1 MGIRDT
7 ATRVVFGGARQ
18 VARTGSGAARQGLGA
33 LQRLRGARAAA
44 SPQRPKDLG
53 DADLTNKVRTE
64 VLRGLRGDAKGDVDI
79 NVVDGA
85 VYLRGTAKNPE
96 AINRLEEK
104 ARAIPEVREVH
115 NLLHLPD
122 TPAPTRSDTPSAQRK
137 TRRAGA
143 APKRPRREPRRVN
156 ADKTIAEDAAAPDKL
171 AAKRAGRPAAPLG
184 ASEDRDRT

>member
-7 ATRVVFGGARQ
+7 ATRVLSGGARQ
-18 VARTGSGAARQGLGA
+18 VARTGSGAARQSLGA
-33 LQRLRGARAAA
+33 LQRLRAAG
-44 SPQRPKDLG
+44 PKKPKDLG

-64 VLRGLRGDAKGDVDI
+64 VLRGLRGPAKGDVDV

-85 VYLRGTAKNPE
+85 VYLRGTAQTPE
-96 AINRLEEK
+96 AINRLEQK

-115 NLLHLPD
+115 NLLHVPD
-122 TPAPTRSDTPSAQRK
+122 TPAPTRSDTPAAQRK
-137 TRRAGA
+137 TRRTGA

-156 ADKTIAEDAAAPDKL
+156 TDKTIATGEPAPDKL

-184 ASEDRDRT
+184 TSHRTTERDQT